1 MPYSDD
7 APKAWA
13 LDRIHELWRA
23 TTCNLGEKV
32 GPTGD
37 PFHVLDVGAG
47 AGSWGRSLR
56 ERYTITV
63 EVDCIEAHGPYVER
77 FQLGALYD
85 HVFVGDVRQWDWG
98 GCEYVTVAESDQP
111 VGQGIPTWTWDLV
124 ILGDV
129 LEHMTKP
136 EALAVVDQALVHA
149 DAVLVVVPLGEWP
162 QGPEEGN
169 PLEAHVST
177 WELPDLDDL
186 PKMVRSEVT
195 ILPDSHRIRDRR
207 KIAALCL
214 GVWP

>member
-7 APKAWA
+7 APKAWCTA
-13 LDRIHELWRA
+13 RIRELA
-23 TTCNLGEKV
+23 
-32 GPTGD
+32 PA
-37 PFHVLDVGAG
+37 HVLDVGPGSG
-47 AGSWGRSLR
+47 AWGRLIR
-56 ERYTITV
+56 DQNHPYDGCDV
-63 EVDCIEAHGPYVER
+63 ELDCIEAHGPYVER

-98 GCEYVTVAESDQP
+98 GCDYVTVAESDQP

-136 EALAVVDQALVHA
+136 EALAVVDQALTHA

-186 PKMVRSEVT
+186 PKVVRSEVT
-195 ILPDSHRIRDRR
+195 ILPDAHRIRDRR

>member
-1 MPYSDD
+1 MPYSHD
-7 APKAWA
+7 APKGWCTARIEELAWA
-13 LDRIHELWRA
+13 HTAGRLDI
-23 TTCNLGEKV
+23 
-32 GPTGD
+32 
-37 PFHVLDVGAG
+37 LDVGPG
-47 AGSWGRSLR
+47 AGTWGRLIQ
-56 ERYTITV
+56 EQAGHFELPPV
-63 EVDCIEAHGPYVER
+63 VDCIEAHGPYVER
-77 FQLGALYD
+77 FDLGAVYSQ
-85 HVFVGDVRQWDWG
+85 VFVGDVRHWDWG
-98 GCEYVTVAESDQP
+98 GCDYITVAESDQP
-111 VGQGIPTWTWDLV
+111 VGQGIPKWTWDLV

-136 EALAVVDQALVHA
+136 EALAVVDQALAHA

-186 PKMVRSEVT
+186 PKMVRSEIT
-195 ILPDSHRIRDRR
+195 ILPDAHRIRDRR